1 MKFLLNNSPTSSVK
15 NLLII
20 SSTLFAVVDVN
31 ATSSGNLITN
41 GGFESG
47 NTGFQSD
54 YNYVTINNAAG
65 EDGIVSTMQYIHS
78 GIYGTFGNTLAYEGS
93 KYLFANGSANSNS
106 SPWKVTLN
114 SPGVTLTTDIS
125 TPLFY
130 RFEAAVANTDNAS
143 LSLPSLSFE
152 VSVDGGQYKTFT
164 TTPTLNTA
172 GQWKLAYVDTYFFTS
187 MPSSIALRLRNL
199 QTDGS
204 GNDFALDSVF
214 FGLTTDAPSYKA
226 GITTVRSAGNITNP
240 TVVAPAN
247 ITLTNVPEP
256 STYGIM
262 LGGLALAGV
271 ALRRR
276 KKSK

>member
-1 MKFLLNNSPTSSVK
+1 MKK
-15 NLLII
+15 LLIL
-20 SSTLFAVVDVN
+20 SATLCGVIELN

-54 YNYVTINNAAG
+54 YNYVTRNNGAG
-65 EDGIVSTMQYIHS
+65 EYGVVSTMQSIHS
-78 GIYGTFGNTLAYEGS
+78 GIYGQFGDTLAYEGS
-93 KYLFANGSANSNS
+93 KYLFANGSTNSNY
-106 SPWKVTLN
+106 SPWKITLN
-114 SPGVTLTTDIS
+114 SPGVTLTTDVS
-125 TPLFY
+125 TPLYY
-130 RFEAAVANTDNAS
+130 RFEAAVANTDDAS

-152 VSVDGGQYKTFT
+152 VSVNGGQFKTFT

-204 GNDFALDSVF
+204 GNDFALDNIF
-214 FGLTTDAPSYKA
+214 FGLTTDSPSYKA
-226 GITTVRSAGNITNP
+226 GITTLRSAGDIANP
-240 TVVAPAN
+240 TAVAAAN
-247 ITLTNVPEP
+247 IALTNGNVPEP
-256 STYGIM
+256 STYGIV
-262 LGGLALAGV
+262 LGGLALAG
-271 ALRRR
+271 AIIRRR